1 MAGIV
6 VGPGNTAWAGGTW
19 RRPGSG
25 PVFAEDL
32 VAYADELIQLA
43 AQRGQGFAMAMADQL
58 IAEAVAEARRVTSKQ
73 LLELAR
79 VIERGIPA
87 ADRARLHQQLGE
99 AGQDSVLRSYRATKG
114 RSRPGYRASRD
125 TKWRRYAGGRL
136 EAALKDPSFF
146 KADSTGLEFINVG
159 MLDQRAA
166 QWARLNFGA
175 GAEGRGS
182 RSAQPVRIGTLVVAT
197 LGLESTARPAFM
209 MPAGY
214 FVGADGAPVSP
225 SEGRVPGAAFYPYR
239 TGPYRGRSYETSG
252 GTQQRL
258 PIISRRLVGFEG
270 RQFLD
275 AGIDRIAREMGPAY
289 LNLYET
295 LFERGDAAIRPVR
308 LQTGQGLR

>member
-19 RRPGSG
+19 SRPGRG

-32 VAYADELIQLA
+32 VAYADDLIQLA

-58 IAEAVAEARRVTSKQ
+58 IATAVAEAKRVTSKQ

-79 VIERGIPA
+79 VIEAGIPA
-87 ADRARLHQQLGE
+87 ADRARLHEQLGE
-99 AGQDSVLRSYRATKG
+99 AGQDAVLASYRGTKG

-136 EAALKDPSFF
+136 EAALKDPAFY
-146 KADSTGLEFINVG
+146 KADATGLEFINIG

-175 GAEGRGS
+175 GPEGRGS
-182 RSAQPVRIGTLVVAT
+182 RSPQPVRIGTLVVAT

-214 FVGADGAPVSP
+214 FVGPEGSP
-225 SEGRVPGAAFYPYR
+225 ISPGEGKVPGAAFYPYR
-239 TGPYRGRSYETSG
+239 TGPFRGRFHGDGSDR
-252 GTQQRL
+252 QRL

-289 LNLYET
+289 LNLYAD
-295 LFERGDAAIRPVR
+295 LFERGEVAIRPVR
-308 LQTGQGLR
+308 LTTGAGLR